1 MTDGVWNNGFD
12 EGEFWEPDS
21 YFDEDTLYEAMNGA
35 YVFLMS
41 PRWIALKRLGFPPK
55 IQVSIIDTM
64 IKYFVDLEEYEKC
77 AKLLE
82 VQDKIKLRYLIGVLD
97 NPKTAHSAS
106 GSDSSRMTDD
116 I

>member
-1 MTDGVWNNGFD
+1 MMDGEWSNGFD
-12 EGEFWEPDS
+12 DGEFWNPES
-21 YFDEDTLYEAMNGA
+21 YFDEETLYEAMNGA

-41 PRWIALKRLGFPPK
+41 PRWVALKRLGFPPK

-77 AKLLE
+77 SKLLQ

-97 NPKTAHSAS
+97 KPKSAHSAS
-106 GSDSSRMTDD
+106 SSDNNKMTDD

>member
-12 EGEFWEPDS
+12 EGDFWSPDS

-35 YVFLMS
+35 YTFLMS
-41 PRWIALKRLGFPPK
+41 PRWVALKRLGFPPK

-97 NPKTAHSAS
+97 NSKTAHSAS
-106 GSDSSRMTDD
+106 GSDNYKTTDD